1 MIRLTAALL
10 VCAGPALAAPP
21 WQGVYEGVIGA
32 SRIIVSL
39 TPEDARYV
47 YVTRPNDL
55 GLIVEES
62 GGALKITETLAP
74 GIGAADVKDNPKLAS
89 GLWTLA
95 QQGEKLTGRWSDAR
109 GRRGRAIS
117 LTRVSKQA
125 EGAGDTPNPGQLGAY
140 SARWLA
146 SAPAL
151 MPQGGEATF
160 GPLSYTM
167 VRDDLYGNVMPRLTR
182 APKGVRID
190 AVNAALEKLHR
201 ALVLRDRNCAQN
213 LRSSTALTDPA
224 RLAAIEKPAGK
235 GERGAQESIKPVFAS
250 ASLLTLYETRSQFCG
265 GAHPTNSVAA
275 FTFDLANPRQL
286 AGLGDGGDDLGSS
299 GLGSALDVAD
309 PAKRTRFDALWVARF
324 RAAIAADREAHPGDE
339 TAEAC
344 GSDLDSQLE
353 QSGAG
358 IGTLV
363 YPAKDG
369 LAIHASNF
377 GQAAGVCA
385 SGYAA
390 NPLVI
395 PWRDIKPFL
404 KPGQKLLPEG

>member
-1 MIRLTAALL
+1 MKKSMLGAAALFTL
-10 VCAGPALAAPP
+10 GSSLA
-21 WQGVYEGVIGA
+21 V
-32 SRIIVSL
+32 
-39 TPEDARYV
+39 
-47 YVTRPNDL
+47 
-55 GLIVEES
+55 
-62 GGALKITETLAP
+62 
-74 GIGAADVKDNPKLAS
+74 
-89 GLWTLA
+89 A
-95 QQGEKLTGRWSDAR
+95 QQGKQPPQPMSFFITSSGSGKGADLGGIAGADAR
-109 GRRGRAIS
+109 CQTLASAAGSSFTWHAYMSTQAKGGQPAVNARDRIGDGPWFGAKSNRIAQNVGD
-117 LTRVSKQA
+117 LHGDTLDQARVGNALSKA
-125 EGAGDTPNPGQLGAY
+125 SAYTEKGDAVKGAGDTPNPGQLGAY

-151 MPQGGEATF
+151 VPQGGEATF

-167 VRDDLYGNVMPRLTR
+167 VRDDLYGNGMPRLTR

-358 IGTLV
+358 IGKLI
-363 YPAKDG
+363 YPVKDG
-369 LAIHASNF
+369 LASTPAISARPPASAP
-377 GQAAGVCA
+377 AAT
-385 SGYAA
+385 
-390 NPLVI
+390 P
-395 PWRDIKPFL
+395 PTRW
-404 KPGQKLLPEG
+404 